1 MIEEK
6 SVIKIS
12 DAKNVDTDIEYKI
25 ITVRIFTEQ
34 LNYFRE
40 NGRIEEFQD
49 ELIKIMTTKIREEL
63 VWNLKIS
70 VTGFKG
76 SLS

>member
-6 SVIKIS
+6 GVIKIS

-25 ITVRIFTEQ
+25 ISVRIFTEQ

-49 ELIKIMTTKIREEL
+49 ELIKIMTTKIREEIK
-63 VWNLKIS
+63 WNLKIS
-70 VTGFKG
+70 VTGFKV

>member
-6 SVIKIS
+6 GVIKIS
-12 DAKNVDTDIEYKI
+12 DAKNVDTDIECKI

-40 NGRIEEFQD
+40 NGRTEEFQD
-49 ELIKIMTTKIREEL
+49 ELIKIMSTKIREEI
-63 VWNLKIS
+63 K
-70 VTGFKG
+70 
-76 SLS
+76 

>member
-25 ITVRIFTEQ
+25 ISVRIFTEQ

-63 VWNLKIS
+63 V
-70 VTGFKG
+70 
-76 SLS
+76 